1 MNFNNMPFEDHAV
14 VGSAEAARMLGISP
28 RTLANWRAQG
38 RGPAYV
44 RLGKSRSPV
53 LYRVGDIE
61 SWLESRLVGGG
72 QRANTS
78 GSARR

>member
-1 MNFNNMPFEDHAV
+1 MNSNNMPFEDYAV
-14 VGSAEAARMLGISP
+14 VGSAEAAQMLGINP

-61 SWLESRLVGGG
+61 SWLESRLVGSGK
-72 QRANTS
+72 RANTS

>member
-1 MNFNNMPFEDHAV
+1 MNSNNIPFEDHAV
-14 VGSAEAARMLGISP
+14 VGSAEAAQMLGISP
-28 RTLANWRAQG
+28 RTLANWRVQG

-61 SWLESRLVGGG
+61 SWLESRLVGSG

-78 GSARR
+78 GFARR